1 MKRTLLG
8 LISML
13 LFAGLSSAQTD
24 TIDIDTIEVKG
35 ISYTVCQ
42 TFPKEI
48 CGEYLFN
55 KKGNPKVLLNP
66 NGSGYFQRHGVK
78 PHIIKFWIVCNEDG
92 VPKRTY
98 GLDLNYF
105 LTILFQYTDGSV
117 RELGNEYEI
126 LDIRIAY
133 DEGYAI
139 IHQERFHLFR
149 R

>member
-1 MKRTLLG
+1 MKRKIFI
-8 LISML
+8 LISTIIL
-13 LFAGLSSAQTD
+13 VGSSVAQTD
-24 TIDIDTIEVKG
+24 TIDIDTIVVKG
-35 ISYTVCQ
+35 TSYTVCQ
-42 TFPKEI
+42 TFPEDI
-48 CGEYLFN
+48 CGEYLFH
-55 KKGNPKVLLNP
+55 KKSNPKVLLNP

-78 PHIIKFWIVCNEDG
+78 PHIIKFWIVCDQEG
-92 VPKRTY
+92 KPKKTY

-105 LTILFQYTDGSV
+105 YTILFQYTDASV
-117 RELGNEYEI
+117 RELGAEYEL